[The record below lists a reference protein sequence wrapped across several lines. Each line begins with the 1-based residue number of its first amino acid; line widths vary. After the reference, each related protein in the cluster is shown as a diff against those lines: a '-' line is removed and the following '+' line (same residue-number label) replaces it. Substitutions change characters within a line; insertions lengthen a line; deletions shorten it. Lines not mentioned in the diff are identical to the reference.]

1 MPHPPP
7 ARRPAVPRARAGAR
21 LGRRRGALLG
31 ALVAGAAAG
40 LAPGAAGAQGS
51 GVYGQ
56 GIRLNLDTTG
66 RKYVRFILWNQT
78 WLRQQQF
85 NPETRVNGQDAQ
97 SNFDIGI
104 RRSRF
109 IAYGQLTA
117 SNLVMLHVGINNQ
130 TFNSGGAPGEPTGPG
145 KKPQV
150 FIHDLWYE
158 QRLVPGKL
166 YRRRRPVVLERHL
179 AHDEREHAQLPRHRR
194 ADLQLPEHRRQRPV
208 RAHARRVRQG
218 QARQARLPRGALAAV
233 RAGRRALRAA
243 HHRAAGATLGRIAN
257 QAVYSN
263 TTRTKATQGYLMWQF
278 LEQESNTLPFTVGS
292 YLGTRRVFN
301 LGGGWYNQPA
311 AMRSYTG
318 RTGADSLRHHR
329 QTLLGAD
336 VFADLPFGPASN
348 RTALTVYGVLYNY
361 NFGPN
366 FVRNVGI
373 MNEGTPGPTPTGQ
386 GAVFNGGGN
395 AAPLIGT
402 GTIAHVEAGYLLP
415 KGASRGVGRFQP
427 YAWLTRSDFE
437 RFDDAF
443 LVPEGGVNWH
453 LEGHHTKYTLHYRS
467 RPIFRQVVSAPTPGG
482 PVTAVPV
489 LRPDGLARQRL
500 DGRRGEI
507 ILQAQMYF

>member
-1 MPHPPP
+1 MSSRRRT
-7 ARRPAVPRARAGAR
+7 AARPAPLPIPRRAALAALALAGA
-21 LGRRRGALLG
+21 LG
-31 ALVAGAAAG
+31 A
-40 LAPGAAGAQGS
+40 APGRLAAQGS

-56 GIRLNLDTTG
+56 GIRFNLDTTG
-66 RKYVRFILWNQT
+66 SKYVRFILWNQT

-85 NPETRVNGQDAQ
+85 NPETRVNGQDATN
-97 SNFDIGI
+97 NFDIGI
-104 RRSRF
+104 RRSRM
-109 IAYGQLTA
+109 IAYGQLTP

-158 QRLVPGKL
+158 QRVVPAKLYVGAGLSYWNGISRMTSASTLNFLGIDAPIFNFPNIDANDQFARMPSVYAKGKLSKLDYRVALSQPFVPGAAL
-166 YRRRRPVVLERHL
+166 ST
-179 AHDEREHAQLPRHRR
+179 LP
-194 ADLQLPEHRRQRPV
+194 AT
-208 RAHARRVRQG
+208 G
-218 QARQARLPRGALAAV
+218 G
-233 RAGRRALRAA
+233 
-243 HHRAAGATLGRIAN
+243 GATVNRIAN

-301 LGGGWYNQPA
+301 IGGGWYNQPA

-318 RTGADSLRHHR
+318 RTGADSIRHHR
-329 QTLLGAD
+329 QTLIGAD
-336 VFADLPFGPASN
+336 VFADLPFGPKNN
-348 RTALTVYGVLYNY
+348 RTALTIYGVLYNY

-402 GTIAHVEAGYLLP
+402 GTIAHVESGYLLP
-415 KGASRGVGRFQP
+415 KGATRGVGRLQP
-427 YAWLTRSDFE
+427 YAWLTRTAFE

-453 LEGHHTKYTLHYRS
+453 LEGHHTKYSLHYRS
-467 RPIFRQVVSAPTPGG
+467 RPIFRQVVTTSRAASGA
-482 PVTAVPV
+482 VTTAPV
-489 LRPDGLARQRL
+489 LRPDGLTRQRL